1 MRKKQKRRISSY
13 ENFLRNDYGDK
24 PSSVDM
30 TESTRKRWF
39 KLFPNAEKRYLEY
52 ERNKKN
58 KAC

>member
-30 TESTRKRWF
+30 KESTRKRYF
-39 KLFPNAEKRYLEY
+39 KIFPNAERRYLEY

-58 KAC
+58 KAS

>member
-13 ENFLRNDYGDK
+13 ENYLRNDYGSK
-24 PSSVDM
+24 PSSADM

-58 KAC
+58 KAN

>member
-39 KLFPNAEKRYLEY
+39 KLFPNAEKRYFWP
-52 ERNKKN
+52 N
-58 KAC
+58 